1 MSGASRWLDAFPASG
16 PKPCA
21 VAMVAIAA
29 VLGRSRPM
37 AKLAHV
43 CSLLPAAVGDV
54 VAAVTPLI
62 RAALRTGSDSCD
74 EPGSCP
80 LSW

>member
-29 VLGRSRPM
+29 VLEEQADGQ
-37 AKLAHV
+37 LAHV
-43 CSLLPAAVGDV
+43 MFPPSGGRRGCEWP
-54 VAAVTPLI
+54 P
-62 RAALRTGSDSCD
+62 
-74 EPGSCP
+74 
-80 LSW
+80 